1 MNISSI
7 MTREEFNNLLD
18 EAALSKKEFCQ
29 EIGLQ
34 YNAVN
39 QWGSN
44 NRGVPIWVESWL
56 KNYIRL
62 QAFEKL
68 RQILVH
74 IDKLDN

>member
-1 MNISSI
+1 MNTSDK
-7 MTREEFNNLLD
+7 MTRDEFNNLLN
-18 EAALSKKEFCQ
+18 EASISKKEFCQ

-44 NRGVPIWVESWL
+44 GRGVPIWVGSWL

-68 RQILVH
+68 RQLLVH
-74 IDKLDN
+74 IDKLDK

>member
-1 MNISSI
+1 MNTREI
-7 MTREEFNNLLD
+7 MTRDEFNNLLD

-44 NRGVPIWVESWL
+44 GRGVPVWVESWL

-68 RQILVH
+68 RQILKH
-74 IDKLDN
+74 IDKLES